1 MFISLVAA
9 ANIVFVVTEISV
21 ALERFTP
28 PSPSLAESLAE
39 NNTIMHEMIFSDGQR
54 PSEEQLA
61 AVWRNLPL
69 QHLQPVA
76 DLLTFAATAAS
87 SLVFCTGPDALRLD
101 LLWMSLIYAF
111 GVQREGSET
120 DWDHISAP
128 AVGCSDD

>member
-1 MFISLVAA
+1 MCITVFIGLIAA
-9 ANIVFVVTEISV
+9 ANIMFVMTEISV
-21 ALERFTP
+21 ALDRFTP
-28 PSPSLAESLAE
+28 PSLSLAESLAE

-87 SLVFCTGPDALRLD
+87 SLVFCTGPPDALRLD

-111 GVQREGSET
+111 GMQRERSET
-120 DWDHISAP
+120 D
-128 AVGCSDD
+128 